1 MNWLGDGALADE
13 AGQGFACFAKVRSTR
28 PPTEA
33 MLHADENGIYVDL
46 MTGEAGVAPGQACV
60 LYSAPGAD
68 ARVYGGGFIERS
80 ERSVDAEAS
89 LKALWKSRLL
99 PETIRF
105 SPPCGKRIFARHAL
119 DTLGSGTL

>member
-1 MNWLGDGALADE
+1 
-13 AGQGFACFAKVRSTR
+13 
-28 PPTEA
+28 

-89 LKALWKSRLL
+89 LKALLEK
-99 PETIRF
+99 PV
-105 SPPCGKRIFARHAL
+105 AA
-119 DTLGSGTL
+119 